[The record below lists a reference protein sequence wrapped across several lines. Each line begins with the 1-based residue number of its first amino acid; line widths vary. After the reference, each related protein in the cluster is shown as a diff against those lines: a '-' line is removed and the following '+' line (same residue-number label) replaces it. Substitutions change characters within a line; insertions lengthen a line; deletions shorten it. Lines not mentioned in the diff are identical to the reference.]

1 MPKCQS
7 CAANYDD
14 NFRFCPYCGT
24 AKPTSHIL
32 VVQNADP
39 RLYEEGVLRLK
50 CVLEKQVIGTYKPWL
65 GRTKV
70 EQQPVSINQIEL
82 VALSHEKGE
91 YLALTSATFRQLMP
105 FNREHYIPHYLA
117 GYTSEELEQ
126 HLKNA
131 HDYVEVGREYDRGSN
146 EYVNMQQT
154 YFEVL
159 YRELKSAWEGF
170 CASLKSDGWYGVTEE
185 AIRRSPPVGIL
196 GTYPSRLHDD
206 IEPKD
211 PYNKPF

>member
-1 MPKCQS
+1 M
-7 CAANYDD
+7 
-14 NFRFCPYCGT
+14 
-24 AKPTSHIL
+24 
-32 VVQNADP
+32 
-39 RLYEEGVLRLK
+39 
-50 CVLEKQVIGTYKPWL
+50 
-65 GRTKV
+65 
-70 EQQPVSINQIEL
+70 
-82 VALSHEKGE
+82 
-91 YLALTSATFRQLMP
+91 
-105 FNREHYIPHYLA
+105 
-117 GYTSEELEQ
+117 
-126 HLKNA
+126 KNA

-211 PYNKPF
+211 PYNKPFYNYGYTRKRYRYRRQT